1 VKILETIT
9 RNTLVTVVA
18 LLISGCVGNPVIPV
32 SDLTRVKTKHSARIV
47 RSGDTLYTIAWEAGL
62 DYRDVARWNKLV
74 APFRLTP
81 GDRVVLSPEGRNAS
95 TGTNK
100 AQVAARPVKPA
111 TGARATSLEPKD
123 NSSSANATAEIKS
136 NSISSQNHE
145 WVWPGEGEVITRFD
159 VDNGD
164 NGIDI
169 SGAEGSP
176 VRAAA
181 PGRIVYA
188 GSGLRGY
195 GLLLIVKHDETYLS
209 AYAHN
214 RLLLVSEGD
223 EVGKGQV
230 VAEMG
235 SSGAK
240 STRLHFEIRQD
251 GKPIDPLK
259 YLPAR

>member
-1 VKILETIT
+1 VNDTPGVLFLCIHNAGRSQMAAGWLHH
-9 RNTLVTVVA
+9 LGGGSV
-18 LLISGCVGNPVIPV
+18 
-32 SDLTRVKTKHSARIV
+32 RVHSAGSEPAESV
-47 RSGDTLYTIAWEAGL
+47 YPVAVEAL
-62 DYRDVARWNKLV
+62 
-74 APFRLTP
+74 
-81 GDRVVLSPEGRNAS
+81 
-95 TGTNK
+95 
-100 AQVAARPVKPA
+100 
-111 TGARATSLEPKD
+111 
-123 NSSSANATAEIKS
+123 
-136 NSISSQNHE
+136 
-145 WVWPGEGEVITRFD
+145 GEV
-159 VDNGD
+159 
-164 NGIDI
+164 GIDI

-240 STRLHFEIRQD
+240 STRVHFEIRQD

>member
-1 VKILETIT
+1 MKIPEPLTKYA
-9 RNTLVTVVA
+9 LVIVVT
-18 LLISGCVGNPVIPV
+18 LLIAGCSGNPVIPV
-32 SDLTRVKTKHSARIV
+32 SDLTGAKTKHSARIV

-62 DYRDVARWNKLV
+62 DYRDVARWN
-74 APFRLTP
+74 RLTRPYRLAP
-81 GDRVVLSPEGRNAS
+81 GDRVVLSPDGRDS
-95 TGTNK
+95 DTGVMKT
-100 AQVAARPVKPA
+100 QVVAKPVKSA
-111 TGARATSLEPKD
+111 TGPRTESLESKNPPSTD
-123 NSSSANATAEIKS
+123 TATTGKS
-136 NSISSQNHE
+136 FSTPSQKHN
-145 WVWPGEGEVITRFD
+145 WVWPGDGEVITRFD
-159 VDNGD
+159 VDKGL

-169 SGAEGSP
+169 SGTEGSP

-223 EVGKGQV
+223 EVRKGQV
-230 VAEMG
+230 VADMG
-235 SSGAK
+235 SSGAE

-251 GKPIDPLK
+251 GKPIDPLR